1 MSRAVKISVS
11 IPSEVLEKADRE
23 RETSGESRSEFVRQ
37 AIEERV
43 RRMTEAERVERY
55 VQGYRESPEAA
66 EEVASAFAMS
76 RAALAGEPWE

>member
-1 MSRAVKISVS
+1 MARAVKISVS
-11 IPSEVLEKADRE
+11 VPSEVLERADRE
-23 RETSGESRSEFVRQ
+23 RETTGESRSEFVRQ

-43 RRMTEAERVERY
+43 RRMAEAERVERY
-55 VQGYRESPEAA
+55 VQGYRKSPETP

>member
-23 RETSGESRSEFVRQ
+23 RETIGESRSEFVRQ

-43 RRMTEAERVERY
+43 RRMAEAERVERY
-55 VQGYRESPEAA
+55 VQGYRNLPETA
-66 EEVASAFAMS
+66 EEVASSFALS
-76 RAALAGEPWE
+76 QAALSGEPWE

>member
-11 IPSEVLEKADRE
+11 IPLEVLAEADRE
-23 RETSGESRSEFVRQ
+23 REVIGESRSEFVRQ

-43 RRMTEAERVERY
+43 RRMTEAESVERY
-55 VQGYRESPEAA
+55 IQGYREVPETA
-66 EEVASAFAMS
+66 EEVTSSFAMS